1 MSRIKRGRP
10 SPAILVA
17 VIALVAALGGTALA
31 GPGPT
36 ANTAGKADTALKKAK
51 KAIKKATAA
60 QSDADSAQASADSA
74 QSTANTANGKADAN
88 ATELATSLRN
98 FERVTFTKTDVTGS
112 QTAFAQCPTGKTA
125 IGSTARIRND
135 DTIKEYVLTNVSLA
149 ADPESQRGFAES
161 TDLATGE
168 DDEYDLD
175 VTVICADQ

>member
-51 KAIKKATAA
+51 KAIKKAKAA

-88 ATELATSLRN
+88 ATELATSVIDV
-98 FERVTFTKTDVTGS
+98 ERVTFTKTGTGS
-112 QTAFAQCPTGKTA
+112 LLAFADCPAGKTA